1 MEVIISGQEN
11 GIKADKSMTW
21 SYIDFSNYGIS
32 GKIIENFSSNDIIK
46 IKTVMKDK
54 TGKTLLRINS
64 TKKKI

>member
-1 MEVIISGQEN
+1 
-11 GIKADKSMTW
+11 MTW
-21 SYIDFSNYGIS
+21 NYIDFSNYGIN

>member
-1 MEVIISGQEN
+1 
-11 GIKADKSMTW
+11 MTW
-21 SYIDFSNYGIS
+21 NYIDFSNNGIN

-64 TKKKI
+64 TKKRI